1 MTFTN
6 VLSLLGGLGM
16 FLYGMKMMSEGLE
29 RVAGDRLRNLLEHLT
44 RNRIVGMLVGALF
57 TMIIQSSS
65 ATTVMVVGFVNAG
78 LMNLLQAA
86 PVIMGANI
94 GTTITAQIIALDI
107 TKYAPL
113 VLVIGVV
120 LSMMKRKKSV
130 QLSEVIVGFGILFI
144 GLGMM
149 SASLSGLGEIEGFK
163 NIMTKFSNP
172 LLGILAGMLFTAVVQ
187 SSSASIG
194 ILQAVAGEGLIGL
207 GGATYVLMGQNI
219 GTCIT
224 ALLASINTNKTAR
237 RAAIIHLLFNALGA
251 ALFFMVINILPIVP
265 TIEKLFPG
273 NPMQQIATVHIAF
286 NVLGVAVF
294 LPLTKLLVRI
304 ATFIIPGEDP
314 TREPQRLAYLDERLL
329 TTPNVAV
336 IQVVKE
342 IDRMGRIAVD
352 NLSLAVDGFTRHDDS
367 ILDEVLD
374 HEKVIN
380 YLEHEITTY
389 LVNLSQLDLPENDSV
404 MVASF

>member
-194 ILQAVAGEGLIGL
+194 ILQAVAGEGLIG
-207 GGATYVLMGQNI
+207 
-219 GTCIT
+219 
-224 ALLASINTNKTAR
+224 
-237 RAAIIHLLFNALGA
+237 
-251 ALFFMVINILPIVP
+251 
-265 TIEKLFPG
+265 
-273 NPMQQIATVHIAF
+273 
-286 NVLGVAVF
+286 
-294 LPLTKLLVRI
+294 
-304 ATFIIPGEDP
+304 
-314 TREPQRLAYLDERLL
+314 
-329 TTPNVAV
+329 
-336 IQVVKE
+336 
-342 IDRMGRIAVD
+342 
-352 NLSLAVDGFTRHDDS
+352 
-367 ILDEVLD
+367 
-374 HEKVIN
+374 
-380 YLEHEITTY
+380 
-389 LVNLSQLDLPENDSV
+389 
-404 MVASF
+404 